1 MKISNLDPKKYK
13 RFFAFGCSFTNYY
26 WPTWADIIG
35 QDIPIYENW
44 AERGAGNH
52 FIFNSIMEAH
62 SRHTFNKDD
71 LIIVM
76 WSTIEREDRY
86 SNGTWLHDT
95 TMTQEKTYG
104 KDWFK
109 KYGTDIKSFLIR
121 DLAYIKS
128 IQIFLDSC
136 QCDWENFT
144 LHPITTID
152 ETAAKKSGIN
162 VDTLSEEEK
171 YNYWI
176 YVFDKLCD
184 GKDLDLVL
192 EFKDVVEIYS
202 DVFLKINKSLE
213 GRWSYKYLKS
223 RITPNNDVH
232 PMPLEALNFLD
243 TVWPGNSL
251 SSSSRDYAKYWNE
264 EIFKHKISKSPI
276 HPVKKINRF

>member
-1 MKISNLDPKKYK
+1 
-13 RFFAFGCSFTNYY
+13 
-26 WPTWADIIG
+26 
-35 QDIPIYENW
+35 
-44 AERGAGNH
+44 
-52 FIFNSIMEAH
+52 
-62 SRHTFNKDD
+62 
-71 LIIVM
+71 
-76 WSTIEREDRY
+76 
-86 SNGTWLHDT
+86 
-95 TMTQEKTYG
+95 MTQAKTYG
-104 KDWFK
+104 TDWFN
-109 KYGTDIKSFLIR
+109 KYGTDIRSFLIR

-223 RITPNNDVH
+223 RIAPNNDVH

-243 TVWPGNSL
+243 TVWPNNSL
-251 SSSSRDYAKYWNE
+251 SNSSRDYAKYWDE

-276 HPVKKINRF
+276 HPIKKIIRF